1 MLLRDVE
8 NMKVYFGQFAP
19 ELLSTQYG
27 MEIWSLYQ
35 SGQLLPESMLTGHF
49 EQIDKPVDLNS
60 VMREIN
66 DTLKEEEAR
75 KRYRALHS

>member
-1 MLLRDVE
+1 
-8 NMKVYFGQFAP
+8 
-19 ELLSTQYG
+19 
-27 MEIWSLYQ
+27 
-35 SGQLLPESMLTGHF
+35 MLTGHF